1 VWRGGM
7 KNGDSSGRMPDSEI
21 DQRLAKIL
29 DSEILEKFG
38 FGSSSL
44 NSKSQESFMEWI
56 TTFLIAKSPK
66 MQEIIRLIEQ
76 ISGAD
81 VSVLITGE
89 AGTGKESVARAIH
102 YSSIR
107 REKPLVM
114 INCAALPEGLLDS
127 ELFGCVEGTYT
138 GAVKDRVGR
147 LEVADKGTLF
157 LDEVSELPLSIQ
169 NKLSYFL
176 RENAFRRAG
185 TKSDVNIDVRIISAT
200 SEDLN
205 KAVNQGKFR
214 EDLFYRLNVVQI
226 NIPPLRERKS
236 DIPMLVNHFI
246 KKYNLGAGKDIQGI
260 SPKALKQLMSYDFP
274 GNIRELENIIRK
286 SLWLE
291 TSQTIEEVQVSS
303 LPEWLT
309 THKARMYSF
318 EMTDKQMDLKLDE
331 EMDLKKS
338 IRDMEKVLILKALE
352 MTRGSKKAAAN
363 LLRISPRTLKFKLD
377 RYGILKT
384 Q

>member
-1 VWRGGM
+1 
-7 KNGDSSGRMPDSEI
+7 
-21 DQRLAKIL
+21 
-29 DSEILEKFG
+29 
-38 FGSSSL
+38 
-44 NSKSQESFMEWI
+44 
-56 TTFLIAKSPK
+56 

-89 AGTGKESVARAIH
+89 AGTGKESVARVIH

-114 INCAALPEGLLDS
+114 INCAALPERLLDS

>member
-1 VWRGGM
+1 M

-102 YSSIR
+102 YSSTR

-114 INCAALPEGLLDS
+114 INCAALPEHLLDS
-127 ELFGCVEGTYT
+127 ELFGCVEGTYAR
-138 GAVKDRVGR
+138 AVKDRVGR
-147 LEVADKGTLF
+147 LQVADGGTLS
-157 LDEVSELPLSIQ
+157 LYEVSELPLSIQ
-169 NKLSYFL
+169 KKLYYFL
-176 RENAFRRAG
+176 KETAYKRG
-185 TKSDVNIDVRIISAT
+185 KSDVNIDVRIIAAT
-200 SEDLN
+200 SKDL
-205 KAVNQGKFR
+205 KKEVKQGKFR
-214 EDLFYRLNVVQI
+214 EDLFYRLSVVQI
-226 NIPPLRERKS
+226 NIPPLRERKD

-260 SPKALKQLMSYDFP
+260 SPKALKQLMSYNFP
-274 GNIRELENIIRK
+274 GNITELENIIRK

-291 TSQTIEEVQVSS
+291 TSQTIQRVQVD
-303 LPEWLT
+303 
-309 THKARMYSF
+309 SF
-318 EMTDKQMDLKLDE
+318 HEGIGMGFTENIIHNIEMSDE

-338 IRDMEKVLILKALE
+338 IREMEKVLILNALNR
-352 MTRGSKKAAAN
+352 TGGSKKATAK
-363 LLRISPRTLKFKLD
+363 LLNISPRTLKFKLD
-377 RYGILKT
+377 RYGLLKAE
-384 Q
+384 

>member
-1 VWRGGM
+1 M

-114 INCAALPEGLLDS
+114 INCAALPERLLDS

-214 EDLFYRLNVVQI
+214 GDLFYRLNVVQI

-309 THKARMYSF
+309 THKARIYSF